1 MKKLIYFTLNN
12 KADYVKLAKLCIDS
26 LYINGYD
33 QDILF
38 ITNLKN
44 EILKEIKFKSPVYFL
59 EVDKSNLLYSAA
71 NKLRIFEWEQCHLYS
86 DILFCDLDIL
96 WRNSPDEMF
105 ASIEEGKI
113 CFSCEHPRPMDGR
126 YWSGDGLF
134 DKNELK
140 EIKKHRVKGVNTG
153 LFGFKSNLLFHFKAM
168 HDFLIKNADRLGPCL
183 EQPCMNVYC
192 YRNKILSRSL
202 TPLVSQSGYKG
213 LAYFKDKDFS
223 AIHFQGG
230 PGNSQYKYQKMN
242 KFYNFFINPNDK
254 P

>member
-12 KADYVKLAKLCIDS
+12 NADYVKLAKLCIDS

-38 ITNLKN
+38 ITNFKN

-59 EVDKSNLLYSAA
+59 NVESSNLLYSAA
-71 NKLRIFEWEQCHLYS
+71 NKLRIFEWEQCQLYS

-96 WRNSPDEMF
+96 WMNSPDPIF

-113 CFSCEHPRPMDGR
+113 CFSSDRQHGMGGQ
-126 YWSGDGLF
+126 YHSGDGLF

-140 EIKKHRVKGVNTG
+140 EIKEHKLIGVNTG
-153 LFGFKSNLLFHFKAM
+153 LFGFKPNLLFHFKAM
-168 HDFLIKNADRLGPCL
+168 YDFLIKNADRLGPCL
-183 EQPCMNVYC
+183 EQPCLNVYC

-202 TPLVSQSGYKG
+202 TPSVSQLGGKKE
-213 LAYFKDKDFS
+213 LEYFKDKDFP

-230 PGNSQYKYQKMN
+230 PGNFRHKYSKMN
-242 KFYNFFINPNDK
+242 KFYNYFFESK
-254 P
+254 